1 MADSWHWIFF
11 NVFILLLLALDLYHF
26 YYKPHS
32 IKFKEAV
39 LTSVGWVAIAFLF
52 NAWLYYHFGS
62 ETAINFFTGYLLEK
76 SLSVDNLFIF
86 LLLFTHFKVPDDCK
100 HRVLFYGVLGAI
112 FMRGLLIWGGVSLV
126 QQFDWMFYLFGLF
139 LIYTG
144 IKMGLSKE
152 INLKLEENRIYLFL
166 KKTIG
171 MTSDYH
177 AQSFFVKIDGKWIAT
192 PLFLVVLLIEFAD
205 LVFAIDSIP
214 AILGITTDPFIVYT
228 SNVLAILGLRSL
240 FFVLE
245 GMMQRFY
252 LLHYALA
259 FILTFIGFK
268 MLLANLFHIP
278 TFIALGILLLALL
291 CAVIGSFLFP
301 ISQAESKQN
310 EKQL

>member
-86 LLLFTHFKVPDDCK
+86 LLIFTHFKVPDDCK

-112 FMRGLLIWGGVSLV
+112 LMRGLLIWGGVSLV
-126 QQFDWMFYLFGLF
+126 QRFDWTFYLFGLF

-166 KKTIG
+166 KKMIG

-177 AQSFFVKIDGKWIAT
+177 TQSFFVKIGGKWIAT

-310 EKQL
+310 EK

>member
-86 LLLFTHFKVPDDCK
+86 LLIFTHFKVPDDCK

-112 FMRGLLIWGGVSLV
+112 LMRGLLIWGGVSLV

-166 KKTIG
+166 KKMIG

-177 AQSFFVKIDGKWIAT
+177 AQSFFVKIGGKWIAT

-301 ISQAESKQN
+301 ISQLESKQN